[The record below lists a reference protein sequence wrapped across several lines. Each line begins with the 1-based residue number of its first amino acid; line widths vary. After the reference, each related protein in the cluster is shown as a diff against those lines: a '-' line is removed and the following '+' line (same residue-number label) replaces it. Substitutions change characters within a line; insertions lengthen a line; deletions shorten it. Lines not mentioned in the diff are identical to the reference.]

1 MVTIAILM
9 YLSVTVT
16 AQKSISPY
24 GKIEKAEIEMKDCDF
39 DKGAVAVKLLDWGNT
54 YYTKGTVGVSEFKT
68 IFEKRTRIKILKEKG
83 IALAD
88 IKIRFST
95 SENGEQITKFNA
107 STYNADAAGN
117 IKTTPVTRQSIY
129 TKKINKDYSEMIISF
144 PEVKVGSIIE
154 YKYTMERE
162 TMSQL
167 PDWFFQGDIPVK
179 YSEYQ
184 LAIPQ
189 IFRFIVKPSVI
200 DPMEEKKKVA
210 NEIIARANGVV
221 STKIL
226 TTNYIMRNLAAIKE
240 EPFMGASKD
249 YMQRLEFQLT
259 QIDYGNNKI
268 SDLRSSWSDVLEE
281 LNSDEHFGVQLE
293 KEMFDLISF
302 IDEVKS
308 MKEEDARIKKILNTV
323 RQQIE
328 WNGENAIYTDKGITK
343 AWTARKGNI
352 ADINLLLI
360 NLLNAAGIKAFPI
373 LLSTKDNGQVSP
385 YYLQLSQFN
394 TVMAYI
400 PQKEGYLVF
409 DATDKLTHY
418 RLIPEKIVNSKGFI
432 VDDDEGQWKDIEAG
446 KHKYKIT
453 AAVQGN
459 IDTLGIMKGNAFVS
473 CLDYAKTQRCES
485 WLQDKAQF
493 KNDYF
498 LNRDAALKI
507 ELLTVNNA
515 AADSLPLEQSVK
527 FSMQLSGSGDYKY
540 FSANL
545 FSGFDDN
552 PFIADDR
559 IADIDFGYQQEYV
572 LFVNC
577 AIPDNYKFDVLP
589 ENMSMI
595 MPDTS
600 IIFSRSIQAE
610 ENLLN
615 LKIAILFNRP
625 VYAATLYP
633 ELKDFYK
640 KLFAKLNE
648 QIIIKKK
655 NTQ

>member
-281 LNSDEHFGVQLE
+281 LNNDEHFGVQLK
-293 KEMFDLISF
+293 KEMFDLLSF

-343 AWTARKGNI
+343 AWAAKKGNT

-400 PQKEGYLVF
+400 PQKEGYLVL

-459 IDTLGIMKGNAFVS
+459 IDTSGIMKGNALVS

-493 KNDYF
+493 KKDYF
-498 LNRDAALKI
+498 LNRDVALKI

-515 AADSLPLEQSVK
+515 AVDSLPLEQSVK

-615 LKIAILFNRP
+615 LKIAILFKRP

-648 QIIIKKK
+648 QIVIKKK
-655 NTQ
+655 NAQ

>member
-302 IDEVKS
+302 IDEMKS

-400 PQKEGYLVF
+400 PQKEGYLVL

-432 VDDDEGQWKDIEAG
+432 VDDDEGQWKGIEAG

-648 QIIIKKK
+648 QIVIKKK